1 MGVALFAERRLR
13 VLKHQSGLTADMG
26 AVYGVHLA
34 NQALPL
40 ITIPYLS
47 RVLGAETWGLVA
59 MAQSFAACGGL
70 LVDYGFLYS
79 ATRQIAQA
87 NTDSEVQ
94 EIIAGVSGA
103 KLLLGCGAL
112 ALASVAYF
120 AIPPFH
126 RFPVLFWSA
135 TGSEII
141 KALLPV
147 YFFYGVKRISTAS
160 VFDIFAR
167 AATTAGI
174 LLFVQGPEHAWRI
187 FAFSGA
193 ASFTALL
200 AAHAI
205 LFKHY
210 SPRLPRLRESFRTI
224 REGWAMFLFRGSHTV
239 YTAGNAFI
247 LGLFAAPQAVGYYAG
262 AEKISAAALGLLS
275 PFSTVLY
282 PRAAGL
288 VRTSFDKAARLTAKS
303 LAVVGTA
310 SLLLMFALWFGA
322 SLIVPVVLGHGFDS
336 SAGVLRILSLRA
348 PLIAL
353 VNVLGFQWLLA
364 LGFERQFQKITLAA
378 LAVNSV
384 LAAILAPRFSYSGMA
399 WSVLVSQLAAVIGIY
414 VVLQQRG
421 LNPLRAH
428 TRESYA

>member
-1 MGVALFAERRLR
+1 MSLAVSVEQRFR
-13 VLKHQSGLTADMG
+13 VLKNRTELAVDMG

-47 RVLGAETWGLVA
+47 RVLGPETWGIVA
-59 MAQSFAACGGL
+59 MAQSFAVYGGL

-87 NTDSEVQ
+87 ATEDEV
-94 EIIAGVSGA
+94 EDIIAGVSGA

-112 ALASVAYF
+112 ALAAIAYF
-120 AIPPFH
+120 GIPAFH

-135 TGSEII
+135 AASEII

-147 YFFYGVKRISTAS
+147 YFFYGVKRIAIAS
-160 VFDIFAR
+160 VLDISAR
-167 AATTAGI
+167 AAMTAGI
-174 LLFVQGPEHAWRI
+174 LLFVQAPEHAWRI
-187 FAFSGA
+187 FASSALTSFA
-193 ASFTALL
+193 ALVGG
-200 AAHAI
+200 HAI
-205 LFKHY
+205 MFKQY
-210 SPRLPRLRESFRTI
+210 SPRWPRLREGLSMI
-224 REGWAMFLFRGSHTV
+224 REGWAMFLFRGAHTA

-275 PFSTVLY
+275 PFTTVLY

-288 VRTSFDKAARLTAKS
+288 VRTSFEKAARVTVVS

-310 SLLLMFALWFGA
+310 SLLLTVALWFGA
-322 SLIVPVVLGHGFDS
+322 PLIVPVMLGHGFDS
-336 SAGVLRILSLRA
+336 SAGVLRILSLRG

-364 LGFERQFQKITLAA
+364 LGFERQFRKITVAA
-378 LAVNSV
+378 LALNTA
-384 LAAILAPRFSYSGMA
+384 LAAMLAPEFSYTGMA
-399 WSVLVSQLAAVIGIY
+399 WSVLVSQVAAVIGICA
-414 VVLQQRG
+414 VLQQRG
-421 LNPLRAH
+421 LNPLGVHA
-428 TRESYA
+428 RESYA